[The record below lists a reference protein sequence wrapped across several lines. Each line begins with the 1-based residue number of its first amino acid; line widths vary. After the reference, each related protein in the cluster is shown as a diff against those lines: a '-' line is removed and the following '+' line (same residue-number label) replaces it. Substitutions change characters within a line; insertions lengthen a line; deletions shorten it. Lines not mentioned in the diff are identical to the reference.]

1 MTEAIAKKV
10 ETEKFYQKKKKKG
23 RQWLHVANIMF

>member
-10 ETEKFYQKKKKKG
+10 EIEKFYQKKKKG